1 MSPEEDI
8 MSRNG
13 EGNWAGS
20 GVSRREFLGRVAGA
34 GALAVGAR
42 GWLSR
47 PAGAQVLLPPPA
59 QSGIDHVVVVMM
71 ENRSFD
77 HYLGWVPGADG
88 RQAGLTYTDR
98 NGVARSTFPL
108 APDYQGCGHP
118 DPDHSAEGG
127 RVEYNNGACDGWLRA
142 GANDE
147 YAIGYYTNA
156 DLSFFGRAAQD
167 WTVCDRYFSSVM
179 TETFPN
185 RFHQHAAQTDRIA
198 NSFELSSLPTIW
210 DRLAERG
217 LTGRY
222 YVSDSPFL
230 AFWGLKYLPISRHVA
245 SFFADCQAGTL
256 PQVSFVE
263 PRFIEES
270 TGLSNDDHPHA
281 DVRGGQA
288 FLNRVYR
295 AVTTS
300 PAWSRIVLVI
310 NYDEW
315 GGFFDHVPPPVAAVP
330 SGDQAVGLDGLRGF
344 RVPNLVVSP
353 FARRGFVSHTVF
365 DHASVLKLIE
375 WRWDLPPLTVRD
387 ATAAN
392 LAEVLDFANA
402 STAAPV
408 YAVPEQDFPTLCI
421 PASDKWT
428 NVVALAASLGWPVQP
443 ATPTSPAMLRTF
455 VQGRALS
462 LFWDAIARAVTYRLE
477 AGYARGFNNVQTIAS
492 TETTATA
499 FYVPEVPPGRYFLRL
514 IAKDQF
520 GNVITTSDDVEV
532 IVR

>member
-1 MSPEEDI
+1 MSKHD
-8 MSRNG
+8 
-13 EGNWAGS
+13 EGNWVGS
-20 GVSRREFLGRVAGA
+20 GVSRRKFLGRVAGA

-59 QSGIDHVVVVMM
+59 QSGIDHIVVVMM

-98 NGVARSTFPL
+98 NGVPRSTFPL

-142 GANDE
+142 GANDD

-156 DLSFFGRAAQD
+156 DLTFFGQAAQD

-185 RFHQHAAQTDRIA
+185 RFHQHAAQTDRIS
-198 NSFELSSLPTIW
+198 NTFELSSLPTIW

-256 PQVSFVE
+256 PHVSFVE

-281 DVRGGQA
+281 DVRSGQA

-300 PAWSRIVLVI
+300 PAWSRTVLVI

-375 WRWDLPPLTVRD
+375 WRWDVAPLTVRD

-392 LAEVLDFANA
+392 LAEVLDFVNA

-428 NVVALAASLGWPVQP
+428 TVVSLAASLGWPVQP
-443 ATPTSPAMLRTF
+443 ATPTSPATLRTF

-462 LFWDAIARAVTYRLE
+462 LFWDAIARAVSYRLE
-477 AGYARGFNNVQTIAS
+477 AGYGRGFNNVQTIAS

-499 FYVPEVPPGRYFLRL
+499 FYVPNVPPGRYFLRL

-520 GNVITTSDDVEV
+520 GNVITTSSDAEV
-532 IVR
+532 IVQ